1 MRKFKVYTSC
11 VATVYSSKVHFLTLN
26 YLSAKVKLKSSVIE
40 PGPARNP
47 VDPEAGPVR
56 IY

>member
-47 VDPEAGPVR
+47 VDPVAGPVR